1 MSVFDTIYALASGR
15 GRAGVA
21 VLRISGPDAAT
32 VAQRLSAGRAPEPR
46 RAVLRRLFDPEGGAP
61 LDDALLIFFEAPA
74 SFTGE
79 DVLELHVHG
88 GRAVVDGVLAAL
100 GRLEGLRAAEPG
112 EFTRRAFENGRIDL
126 TAAEGLNDLVEAQTE
141 AQRLQALR
149 QMEGALGVLYER
161 WRTELLESLAHLEA
175 EIDFS
180 DEELP
185 DDLTANLAECIAALH
200 GEISAHLADSRRG
213 ERLREGV
220 SVVILGPP
228 NVGKSSLLNVLAG
241 RDAAIVSE
249 SAGTTRDVIEVSMD
263 LGGYPVSIVDTAGI
277 REAAEQVEAEGVRR
291 ARERAAAA
299 DLRLVMMEAALWP
312 EIPASLEEVRED
324 GALLVLS
331 KVDRGG
337 PPAGVVDERGAVHAV
352 SAATGA
358 GLSSLLSAIER
369 RVAELCEMTEAPAL
383 TRARHREA
391 LEDCI
396 AALDRFAAQDA
407 GDPVLLA
414 EDLRLAARALG
425 RITGRVDVE
434 DLLDVIFSSF
444 CIGK

>member
-1 MSVFDTIYALASGR
+1 MTSPAETIYALASGR

-21 VLRISGPDAAT
+21 VLRVSGPDAAT
-32 VAQRLSAGRAPEPR
+32 AAQKLAGGVPAPR
-46 RAVLRRLFDPEGGAP
+46 RAVLRRLRDLEGGAV
-61 LDDALLIFFEAPA
+61 LDDALAIFFKAPA

-100 GRLEGLRAAEPG
+100 GGLKGLRAAEPG
-112 EFTRRAFENGRIDL
+112 EFTRRAFENGRMDL
-126 TAAEGLNDLVEAQTE
+126 TAAEGLNDLVQAQTA

-149 QMEGALGVLYER
+149 QMDGALGALYER
-161 WRTELLESLAHLEA
+161 WRAELIDCLALVEA

-185 DDLTANLAECIAALH
+185 EDLTANLGARIMALR
-200 GEISAHLADSRRG
+200 GEIEAHLADSRRG

-220 SVVILGPP
+220 SAVILGPP
-228 NVGKSSLLNVLAG
+228 NVGKSSLLNALAG

-249 SAGTTRDVIEVSMD
+249 TAGTTRDVIEVAMD
-263 LGGYPVSIVDTAGI
+263 LGGYPVSLVDTAGL

-291 ARERAAAA
+291 ARERAERA
-299 DLRLVMMEAALWP
+299 DLRLVMMEAAQWP
-312 EIPASLEEVRED
+312 EIPPEVAEVREN
-324 GALLVLS
+324 GTILVLN
-331 KVDRGG
+331 KCDRGG
-337 PPAGVVDERGAVHAV
+337 PPAGIVDGQQAVYAV

-358 GLSSLLSAIER
+358 GLATLLAALEA
-369 RVAELCEMTEAPAL
+369 RVAELCEITESPAL

-391 LEDCI
+391 LVECV
-396 AALDRFAAQDA
+396 AALDRYAAQGACDR
-407 GDPVLLA
+407 VLGA